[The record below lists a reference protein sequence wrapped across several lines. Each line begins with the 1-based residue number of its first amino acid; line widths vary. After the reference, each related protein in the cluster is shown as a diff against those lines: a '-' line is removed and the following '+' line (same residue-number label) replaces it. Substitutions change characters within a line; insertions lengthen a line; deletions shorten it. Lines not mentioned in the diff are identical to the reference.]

1 MTQKQTKKSSE
12 FVHTYPPYPAEALY
26 HVKEIVDSGNG
37 DKIIQTFAFDN
48 TFERATIHF
57 LFDYWARLFFPRYFQ
72 SEAPKFHHEIID
84 FFLASYLGH
93 ELPGGTHNYVNLGF
107 RGCAKTSLT
116 KLLLTYVLLH
126 DLSKKEGSVGARQY
140 VKVLTRNQGNA
151 RQIVTDV
158 YNMMVEVQDLYGNYF
173 IKEDAKK
180 REETMGSFTMTDG
193 RKLLSG
199 TIGMTQR
206 GHIQDAFRP
215 DFILFDDV
223 EDNESV
229 ESLAQTES
237 TINRIDEALAGLSA
251 DGTFVVNGNYI
262 SEEGVIQ
269 WFINMKS
276 THVHKIPIMDDDGN
290 PTWPQRYGKDKIEEL
305 RVDSLDFY
313 GEYMCDPTRADA
325 TFFDRARVDK
335 DIADMV
341 EQPHRESAHFKYW
354 ADYEPHHTY
363 AIGADVGEGVGRDAS
378 TMALWDFKT
387 LSNVGPQDTLVGTYM
402 DKTLAPDLFGKEM
415 ARIGA
420 EFGNC
425 LLCPERNNSGHSTI
439 AALRGYPNVFNQ
451 RDEGKRTVRV
461 TDKYGW
467 TTNKKTKPQMFFEFR
482 KAYNDGLIKIMDID
496 VLKEMR
502 AYTTMDLQD
511 SRIGLATRHFD
522 LLTAV
527 VIGYQM
533 KKYASA
539 STNYEDLEWED
550 EPMFSAIGI

>member
-1 MTQKQTKKSSE
+1 MAEEKNNFIHTK
-12 FVHTYPPYPAEALY
+12 PPYPKEALQRY
-26 HVKEIVDSGNG
+26 YEIIKRD
-37 DKIIQTFAFDN
+37 DKDEIIHALAFDDSMP
-48 TFERATIHF
+48 TGYIHF
-57 LFDYWARLFFPRYFQ
+57 LFDVWARYFFPRYFTDK
-72 SEAPKFHHEIID
+72 APDFHHEIID
-84 FFLASYLGH
+84 YFISAYLGRP
-93 ELPGGTHNYVNLGF
+93 LPGGESNYVNLGF

-116 KLLLTYVLLH
+116 KLMLTYFLLS
-126 DLSKKEGSVGARQY
+126 DVTKKSGSIGKRQY

-151 RQIVTDV
+151 RQIVTDI
-158 YNMMVEVQDLYGNYF
+158 YNNMVEVQEYYGNYF
-173 IKEDAKK
+173 VKEDARK

-206 GHIQDAFRP
+206 GHLQDSFRP

-223 EDNESV
+223 EDNESI
-229 ESLAQTES
+229 ESLAQTEA
-237 TINRIDEALAGLSA
+237 TIHRIDEALAGLSA
-251 DGTFVVNGNYI
+251 DGNFVVNGNYI

-276 THVHKIPIMDDDGN
+276 TFVHKIPILDDEGQ
-290 PTWPQRYGKDKIEEL
+290 PTWGERYPKEKIEDL

-335 DIADMV
+335 DIEDMV
-341 EQPHRESAHFKYW
+341 EQPHRESAGFRYW
-354 ADYEPHHTY
+354 CDYEPHHIY
-363 AIGADVGEGVGRDAS
+363 AIGGDVGEGIGRDAS
-378 TMALWDFKT
+378 TMALWDFRYQAK
-387 LSNVGPQDTLVGTYM
+387 VGPKNVLGGTYIN
-402 DKTLAPDLFGKEM
+402 KHIAPDLFGKEM
-415 ARIGA
+415 ARIGS

-425 LLCPERNNSGHSTI
+425 LLCPERNNAGHATLS
-439 AALRGYPNVFNQ
+439 ALRGYPNIYTQ
-451 RDEGKRTVRV
+451 RDENKRTIKV
-461 TDKYGW
+461 TERFGW
-467 TTNKKTKPQMFFEFR
+467 QTNKKTKPQMFFEFR
-482 KAYNDGLIKIMDID
+482 KDYNDGLIEIKDID

-533 KKYASA
+533 KKYATA
-539 STNYEDLEWED
+539 NTNYDDLVWEEEEESLYSD
-550 EPMFSAIGI
+550 IGL

>member
-1 MTQKQTKKSSE
+1 MFDFKDVLDE
-12 FVHTYPPYPAEALY
+12 
-26 HVKEIVDSGNG
+26 GNPQ
-37 DKIIQTFAFDN
+37 KIIETFAFDN
-48 TFERATIHF
+48 QDPLGYIHMK
-57 LFDYWARLFFPRYFQ
+57 FDFWARFFFPRYFQ
-72 SEAPKFHHEIID
+72 SKSPIFHHHIVD
-84 FFLASYLGH
+84 HFLATYLG
-93 ELPGGTHNYVNLGF
+93 LPLPEDGTSNYLNLGF
-107 RGCAKTSLT
+107 RGCAKTTMT
-116 KLLLTYVLLH
+116 KLVLTYCLLS
-126 DLSKKEGSVGARQY
+126 DLTKKEGSIGRRQY
-140 VKVLTRNQGNA
+140 IKVLTRNQGNA
-151 RQIVTDV
+151 RQIVTDI
-158 YNMMVEVQDLYGNYF
+158 YNMMVELQDYYGNYF

-223 EDNESV
+223 EDRESI

-251 DGTFVVNGNYI
+251 DGNFVVNGNYI

-276 THVHKIPIMDDDGN
+276 TYTHKIPIMDEDGE
-290 PTWPQRYGKDKIEEL
+290 PTWPQRYDKKKIEDL

-313 GEYMCDPTRADA
+313 GEYMSDPTRADSS
-325 TFFDRARVDK
+325 FFDRARVDA
-335 DIADMV
+335 DIENV
-341 EQPHRESAHFKYW
+341 KQPHRESAGVKYW
-354 ADYEPHHTY
+354 GIYEPHHTY
-363 AIGADVGEGVGRDAS
+363 AIGGDVGEGVGRDSS
-378 TMALWDFKT
+378 TMAGWDFRT
-387 LSNVGPQDTLVGTYM
+387 LSNTGPKDQLILTYM
-402 DKTLAPDLFGKEM
+402 NKHLAPDLFGNEM
-415 ARIGA
+415 ARVGG

-425 LLCPERNNSGHSTI
+425 LLAPERNNHGHATI
-439 AALRGYPNVFNQ
+439 AALRGYPNVFTQ
-451 RDEGKRTVRV
+451 RDDTKRAVKV
-461 TDKYGW
+461 TEKFGW
-467 TTNKKTKPQMFFEFR
+467 ITNKKTKPQMFFEFR
-482 KAYNDGLIKIMDID
+482 KAYNDGLIEIFDID

-502 AYTTMDLQD
+502 AYTTMDLTETKV
-511 SRIGLATRHFD
+511 GLATRHFD

-550 EPMFSAIGI
+550 EPLYNSIGI